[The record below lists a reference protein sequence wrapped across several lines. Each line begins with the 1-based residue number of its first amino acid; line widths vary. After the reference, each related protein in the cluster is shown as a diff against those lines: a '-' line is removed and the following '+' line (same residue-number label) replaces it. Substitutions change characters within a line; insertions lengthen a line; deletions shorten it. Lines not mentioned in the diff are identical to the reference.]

1 MLIVIVV
8 VVVVVVIVVVDVN
21 QRILKLKG
29 GEEGRQDR
37 SYQMVGK
44 GETKTRH
51 KKLKQ
56 RIPIM
61 TKCAIP

>member
-1 MLIVIVV
+1 MLIVI
-8 VVVVVVIVVVDVN
+8 VVVVIVVVDVN

-56 RIPIM
+56 KIPIM

>member
-1 MLIVIVV
+1 MLIVIII
-8 VVVVVVIVVVDVN
+8 VVVVVIVVVDVN

-56 RIPIM
+56 EIPIM

>member
-8 VVVVVVIVVVDVN
+8 VVIVIVIVVVYVN

-56 RIPIM
+56 EIPIM

>member
-1 MLIVIVV
+1 MLIVIII
-8 VVVVVVIVVVDVN
+8 VVVVVIVVVDVN

-56 RIPIM
+56 EIPIM
-61 TKCAIP
+61 TKCAIR

>member
-8 VVVVVVIVVVDVN
+8 VVVIVLVDVN
-21 QRILKLKG
+21 QSILKLKG

-56 RIPIM
+56 EIPIM
-61 TKCAIP
+61 TKCAIR